1 VHSKNREIGS
11 FKEARK
17 FARALKLNKM
27 KEWLEWAKSNER
39 PVDIPRYPNEIKA
52 YKAEWRE
59 WGDWLGTGNVHLKDR
74 PTRPFKEARDFARGV
89 GPKTQRE
96 WQEWAM
102 SDKRPP
108 DIPSNPRQVY
118 SEEWRGW
125 GDWLGI
131 GSARGGIPGVYKPFE
146 EARKFVR
153 RQGLV
158 FQVAHRPLLKATW
171 FDLCACG

>member
-1 VHSKNREIGS
+1 VLVQPGPKVVTLSRAAADKVESDAKAPALLAAVGYLAGS
-11 FKEARK
+11 
-17 FARALKLNKM
+17 
-27 KEWLEWAKSNER
+27 
-39 PVDIPRYPNEIKA
+39 
-52 YKAEWRE
+52 
-59 WGDWLGTGNVHLKDR
+59 DWLLM
-74 PTRPFKEARDFARGV
+74 TRPFKEARDFARGV

-96 WQEWAM
+96 WQEWAK

-158 FQVAHRPLLKATW
+158 F
-171 FDLCACG
+171 